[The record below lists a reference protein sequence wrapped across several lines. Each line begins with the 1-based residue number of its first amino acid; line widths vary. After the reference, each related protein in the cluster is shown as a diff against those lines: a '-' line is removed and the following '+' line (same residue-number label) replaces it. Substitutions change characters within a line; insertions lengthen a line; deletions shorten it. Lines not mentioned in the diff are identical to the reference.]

1 MVDDGQV
8 GPWMQTVIVDSP
20 PDHSMNEIDDF
31 EGTGP
36 RAKGV
41 FAMFEGGYLMERP
54 RYPSS
59 IRQAIVSW
67 RFKSL
72 LSFEGIVRLLVVL
85 S

>member
-1 MVDDGQV
+1 MR
-8 GPWMQTVIVDSP
+8 TLIVDSP
-20 PDHSMNEIDDF
+20 PNHATNVIDDF

-54 RYPSS
+54 RHPSS
-59 IRQAIVSW
+59 ICQAIVSW